1 MKISLITN
9 HYIEGLNKQL
19 HYKKKKK
26 KKNIINVTEASCEDF
41 TMHHCQFL

>member
-19 HYKKKKK
+19 HYKKK